1 MKRKLRGI
9 VRSAWIVILVLGI
22 VLVFRVATENLK
34 KGSNVE
40 EKKQLEEALRR
51 AVVTCYA
58 TEGIY
63 PPNLTYVKEHYGVQV
78 NEERYLVVYEAF
90 AENLMPEITVLER
103 DYEE

>member
-1 MKRKLRGI
+1 MKRKIRGT
-9 VRSAWIVILVLGI
+9 VRGVWFWVLALGM
-22 VLVFRVATENLK
+22 VLCFRVATDNLK
-34 KGSNVE
+34 KGSNAE
-40 EKKQLEEALRR
+40 EKKQLEEAVRR

-63 PPNLTYVKEHYGVQV
+63 PPDLAYVKEHYGVQV
-78 NEERYLVVYEAF
+78 NEERYLVVYDVF